1 METLVVQEEAIQE
14 ETVVLSPEEK
24 EKKDKR
30 RGLIISLI
38 THSLLLLLFIL
49 PFIKFPYPP
58 PGQEGILVSFG
69 MPDVGAGDDQPDT
82 QQEENVKPTP
92 PAAASEQEQQEEV
105 EKVSESKPTP
115 VEPAKSE
122 PAEMLTQKN
131 AELDLA
137 VQAKKE
143 KERLDKIEAN
153 RIAEA
158 ERERQRQEANAKRLA
173 EEAARKKAAAEAKKK
188 ADYEAAKKQ
197 YGDLLGK
204 GKGSTG
210 TAGNQGDPGGDP
222 DASQLE
228 GISTGSGKIGGG
240 LSNRGVK
247 SEPNIT
253 DNSQKTGKVV
263 VKVCVDEN
271 GDVVSAQYTQ
281 LGSST
286 NDGDLKALAIKSA
299 RKFKFVR
306 SGTDKQS
313 GTITVDF
320 KLK

>member
-1 METLVVQEEAIQE
+1 METLVVQDEVIKEHEAI
-14 ETVVLSPEEK
+14 LLPGEK

-38 THSLLLLLFIL
+38 THALLLLLFIL

-69 MPDVGAGDDQPDT
+69 MPDIGSGDDQPDT
-82 QQEENVKPTP
+82 QQEEAVKPTP
-92 PAAASEQEQQEEV
+92 PTSSSEQQEVEEV
-105 EKVSESKPTP
+105 QKVAEAKPTP

-122 PAEMLTQKN
+122 PAEILTQKN
-131 AELDLA
+131 AEIDLA

-143 KERLDKIEAN
+143 QERLEKIEAA
-153 RIAEA
+153 RIATA
-158 ERERQRQEANAKRLA
+158 EKERQRQEAEAKRLA
-173 EEAARKKAAAEAKKK
+173 EEAARQKAAAEARKK
-188 ADYEAAKKQ
+188 AEYEQAKKQ

-247 SEPNIT
+247 AEPNIT
-253 DNSQKTGKVV
+253 DNSQKTGRVV

-299 RKFKFVR
+299 KKFKFVR
-306 SGTDKQS
+306 SGTDKQC
-313 GTITVDF
+313 GTITIDF